1 MDVVAVD
8 VVAVDAADVAGRKQ
22 NVSRIM
28 SHDADRASVSMHV
41 MSCAQVGAYVEFV
54 SEDFACPPLPSVS
67 VSLPH
72 ASYQTCHLPVSSISI
87 QPNPTAYTD
96 DVLSTRHKNLIF
108 FTIVFLCYVKIR
120 DTDPTLVGDAHDV
133 FDEGQMAPLPPLPHH
148 Y

>member
-1 MDVVAVD
+1 M
-8 VVAVDAADVAGRKQ
+8 VAVDAADVAGRKQ

-28 SHDADRASVSMHV
+28 SHVTDKASVSMHV
-41 MSCAQVGAYVEFV
+41 MSCAQIGAHAELV

-133 FDEGQMAPLPPLPHH
+133 FDVAQMVPLPPLPHH
-148 Y
+148 C